1 MLETVGRAVAV
12 IKYIGEKPRSLTEVA
27 THIGTHKS
35 TALRLLQTLEQTGFA
50 RQDGTGRYAVGF
62 ELVAIGQHAL
72 EDVDLYTVAHPRLVA
87 LSKRLG
93 YTLHL
98 GHLVGHEIV
107 YLDKVE
113 GRGAVKM
120 YSRVGTTAILH
131 TAGIAKAIIAY
142 LDEPLLGE
150 ILNRV
155 DYKPYTSTTLTNS
168 SAFTRELA
176 RTAERGW
183 AEDNGE
189 FEDFINCVAVPIHGP
204 KGRVR
209 AAISLTALHALAPLE
224 VLRASVGELSAV
236 AEEISREC
244 GWIG

>member
-1 MLETVGRAVAV
+1 MLETVARAVAV
-12 IKYIGEKPRSLTEVA
+12 IKYVGEKPRTLTEVA
-27 THIGTHKS
+27 GHLGTHKS

-50 RQDGTGRYAVGF
+50 RQNDTGRYTIGF
-62 ELVAIGQHAL
+62 ELVAIAQNAL

-98 GHLVGHEIV
+98 GHLVDHDVV

-120 YSRVGTTAILH
+120 YSRVGTTAMLH
-131 TAGIAKAIIAY
+131 TSGVAKAIIAY

-150 ILNRV
+150 ILARI
-155 DYKPYTSTTLTNS
+155 DYKPYTSTTLTNP
-168 SAFTRELA
+168 SAFVRELA
-176 RTAERGW
+176 RTSERGW

-189 FEDFINCVAVPIHGP
+189 FEDFINCVAVPIRGA

-209 AAISLTALHALAPLE
+209 AAISLTALRALAPLE
-224 VLRASVGELSAV
+224 VLRASVA
-236 AEEISREC
+236 EISDVAAEISHEC